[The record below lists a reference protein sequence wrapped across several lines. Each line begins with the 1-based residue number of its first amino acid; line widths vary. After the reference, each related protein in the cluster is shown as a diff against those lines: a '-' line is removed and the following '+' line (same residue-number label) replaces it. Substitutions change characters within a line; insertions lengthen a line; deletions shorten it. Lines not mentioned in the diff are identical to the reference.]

1 MSESQVIQLAKQL
14 IEIDSITPD
23 DKGCQILIADLLTQA
38 GFQVEH
44 KRFGKVDNLFAWHGD
59 NDGKSLMFLGH
70 TDVVPTG
77 DENSWKYPPFS
88 ASIDN
93 GYLYGRGAADMKAG
107 VAAFTLAMVEFV
119 KDNPNHQGKIALMLT
134 SDEEGIAVDGVKKMM
149 PYIAEKHD
157 FDYCLVGEPSSSEQ
171 LGDVVRIGRRGSLH
185 VNISIHGKQGHVAY
199 PEHASNPVFLAAQF
213 IDDLSSFKWDEGNE
227 DFPPTSF
234 QISALKTSSNTSNI
248 IPANLHI
255 QANFRF
261 SPESNENSL
270 KSQLQQ
276 LMEKHKLNYTLE
288 WNLSGLPFHSKNK
301 RLKNALVSS
310 IFDVCHRNVI
320 FNTAGGTSDGRFV
333 APHGVEVVELGVV
346 NKTIHQID
354 EKVLITDVEKLQHIY
369 YQIMTTLLNRKT

>member
-1 MSESQVIQLAKQL
+1 MSESQVIQLAKKL
-14 IEIDSITPD
+14 IEIDSITPN
-23 DKGCQILIADLLTQA
+23 DKGCQILITDLLTQA
-38 GFQVEH
+38 GFQIEH
-44 KRFGKVDNLFAWHGD
+44 KRFGKVDNLFAWHGS

-88 ASIDN
+88 ASIDD
-93 GYLYGRGAADMKAG
+93 GYLYGRGAADMKSS
-107 VAAFTLAMVEFV
+107 VAAFTLAMIEFV
-119 KDNPNHQGKIALMLT
+119 KKKPNHLGKIALMLT
-134 SDEEGIAVDGVKKMM
+134 SDDEGIALDGVKKMM
-149 PYIAEKHD
+149 PYITPKHA

-171 LGDVVRIGRRGSLH
+171 LGDVARIGRRGSLH

-199 PEHASNPVFLAAQF
+199 PENASNPIFLAAQF
-213 IDDLSSFKWDEGNE
+213 IDYLSSFKWDEGNE

-248 IPANLHI
+248 IPADLYI

-261 SPESNENSL
+261 SPESNETSL
-270 KSQLQQ
+270 KYQLQQ
-276 LMEKHKLNYTLE
+276 LLDKYNLNYTLK
-288 WNLSGLPFHSKNK
+288 WNLSGRPFHSRNK
-301 RLKNALVSS
+301 MLKNALADS
-310 IFDVCHRNVI
+310 IFDICHRNVM

-354 EKVLITDVEKLQHIY
+354 EKVLITDVEKLQNIY
-369 YQIMTTLLNRKT
+369 YQIITTLLNRNT

>member
-1 MSESQVIQLAKQL
+1 MSESQVIQLAKKL

-23 DKGCQILIADLLTQA
+23 DKGCQMLIADLLTQA
-38 GFQVEH
+38 GFQIEH
-44 KRFGKVDNLFAWHGD
+44 KRFGKVDNLFAWHGSS
-59 NDGKSLMFLGH
+59 DGKSLMFLGH

-88 ASIDN
+88 ATIDN
-93 GYLYGRGAADMKAG
+93 GYLYGRGAADMKSS
-107 VAAFTLAMVEFV
+107 VAAFTHAMTGFV
-119 KDNPNHQGKIALMLT
+119 KNHPCHLGKVALMLT
-134 SDEEGIAVDGVKKMM
+134 SDEEGIALDGVKKMM
-149 PYIAEKHD
+149 PYIAPEHD

-171 LGDVVRIGRRGSLH
+171 LADVARIGRRGSLH

-199 PEHASNPVFLAAQF
+199 PEHASNPIFLATQF
-213 IDDLSSFKWDEGNE
+213 IDDLSCYKWDDGNE
-227 DFPPTSF
+227 DFPATSF
-234 QISALKTSSNTSNI
+234 QISALKTSSNTANI
-248 IPANLHI
+248 IPADLHI

-261 SPESNENSL
+261 SPESNESSL

-276 LMEKHKLNYTLE
+276 LLNKYELNYTLK
-288 WNLSGLPFHSKNK
+288 WNLSGQPFHSTDKM
-301 RLKNALVSS
+301 LKDALASS

-354 EKVLITDVEKLQHIY
+354 EKVLIADVEKLQHIY
-369 YQIMTTLLNRKT
+369 YQIICTLLNRKT